1 MARSERFDLYAPDG
15 SLLGELRLYTE
26 VTELGRRQWARIDIY
41 GGPLIGIY
49 DALPLFLDVL
59 AGRRPLEE
67 LSRLEYRWHWCRPSC
82 RAEFVEIR
90 REPWGAVMKIEAE
103 MEGEVGVM
111 RRLYEAVLA
120 ERDLGRIERRV
131 YPPPPALG
139 RAPQEEG

>member
-26 VTELGRRQWARIDIY
+26 VTELGRRQWVRIDIY
-41 GGPLIGIY
+41 GGPLVTIWEL
-49 DALPLFLDVL
+49 DFPLFLDVL

-67 LSRLEYRWHWCRPSC
+67 FDSSLCWCRPSC

-103 MEGEVGVM
+103 MEGELGVV
-111 RRLYEAVLA
+111 RRLYEAVLPSSA
-120 ERDLGRIERRV
+120 VSRMERLV
-131 YPPPPALG
+131 YG
-139 RAPQEEG
+139 RAVGRA

>member
-26 VTELGRRQWARIDIY
+26 YSRWGRRQWARIDIY

-67 LSRLEYRWHWCRPSC
+67 LKALNWHWCRPSC
-82 RAEFVEIR
+82 RAELVEVAR
-90 REPWGAVMKIEAE
+90 APWGAVMKIEAE
-103 MEGEVGVM
+103 MEGELGVM
-111 RRLYEAVLA
+111 RRLYEAVLPRRSVSRM
-120 ERDLGRIERRV
+120 ERLV
-131 YPPPPALG
+131 YGQAA
-139 RAPQEEG
+139 RA

>member
-26 VTELGRRQWARIDIY
+26 VTELGRRHWVRIDIY
-41 GGPLIGIY
+41 GGPLIGIQ

-67 LSRLEYRWHWCRPSC
+67 LKALNWHWCRPSC

-90 REPWGAVMKIEAE
+90 RGPWGAVMKIEAE
-103 MEGEVGVM
+103 MEGELGVV
-111 RRLYEAVLA
+111 RRLYEAVLPRRSVSRM
-120 ERDLGRIERRV
+120 ERLV
-131 YPPPPALG
+131 YGQAVG
-139 RAPQEEG
+139 RA

>member
-26 VTELGRRQWARIDIY
+26 VTELGRRHWAKIDIY

-67 LSRLEYRWHWCRPSC
+67 LDSSLYWCAPSC
-82 RAEFVEIR
+82 RAEFVEVAR
-90 REPWGAVMKIEAE
+90 APWGAVMKIEAE
-103 MEGEVGVM
+103 MEGEVGTW
-111 RRLYEAVLA
+111 RRLYEAVLPRRSVRRM
-120 ERDLGRIERRV
+120 ERLV
-131 YPPPPALG
+131 YGQAA
-139 RAPQEEG
+139 RA

>member
-26 VTELGRRQWARIDIY
+26 VTELERRHWAKIDIY
-41 GGPLIGIY
+41 GGPLVTIWEP
-49 DALPLFLDVL
+49 ALPLFLDVL

-67 LSRLEYRWHWCRPSC
+67 LDSSLCWCRPSC

-90 REPWGAVMKIEAE
+90 RAPWGVAMKLWAE
-103 MEGEVGVM
+103 LRGELGVV

>member
-1 MARSERFDLYAPDG
+1 MARSERFDLFTPDG

-26 VTELGRRQWARIDIY
+26 VTELGRRHWATIDIY

-67 LSRLEYRWHWCRPSC
+67 LKALNWHWCRPSC
-82 RAEFVEIR
+82 RAEFVEVAR
-90 REPWGAVMKIEAE
+90 APWGAVMKIEAE
-103 MEGEVGVM
+103 MEGELGVV

-131 YPPPPALG
+131 YPPQPALS

>member
-26 VTELGRRQWARIDIY
+26 YSRWGRRQWATIDIY
-41 GGPLIGIY
+41 GGPLVTIWEP
-49 DALPLFLDVL
+49 AFPLFLDVL

-67 LSRLEYRWHWCRPSC
+67 LKALNWHWCKPSC
-82 RAEFVEIR
+82 RAELVEIR
-90 REPWGAVMKIEAE
+90 RGPWGAVMKIEAE
-103 MEGEVGVM
+103 LRGELGVV

-131 YPPPPALG
+131 YPPPPALS

>member
-26 VTELGRRQWARIDIY
+26 VTERGRRQWATIDIY

-59 AGRRPLEE
+59 AGRRPLKDFDSS
-67 LSRLEYRWHWCRPSC
+67 LCWCRPSC

-90 REPWGAVMKIEAE
+90 RGPWGAVMKIEAE
-103 MEGEVGVM
+103 MEGELGVV
-111 RRLYEAVLA
+111 RRLYEAVLPSSA
-120 ERDLGRIERRV
+120 VSRMERLV
-131 YPPPPALG
+131 YGQAA
-139 RAPQEEG
+139 RA

>member
-1 MARSERFDLYAPDG
+1 MARSERFDLFTPDG

-26 VTELGRRQWARIDIY
+26 VTELGRRHWATIDIY

-67 LSRLEYRWHWCRPSC
+67 LKALNWHWCRPSC
-82 RAEFVEIR
+82 RAEFVEVAR
-90 REPWGAVMKIEAE
+90 APWGAVMKIEAE
-103 MEGEVGVM
+103 LRGELGVV

-131 YPPPPALG
+131 YPPQPALS

>member
-26 VTELGRRQWARIDIY
+26 YSRWGRRQWATIDIY
-41 GGPLIGIY
+41 GGPLVTIWEP
-49 DALPLFLDVL
+49 ALPLFLDVL
-59 AGRRPLEE
+59 AGRRPLKDFDSS
-67 LSRLEYRWHWCRPSC
+67 LCWCVPSC
-82 RAEFVEIR
+82 RAELVEVA
-90 REPWGAVMKIEAE
+90 REPWGVAMKIEAE
-103 MEGEVGVM
+103 LRGELGVM

-131 YPPPPALG
+131 YPPPPVLS

>member
-26 VTELGRRQWARIDIY
+26 VTELGRRHWAKIDIY
-41 GGPLIGIY
+41 GGPLVTIWEL
-49 DALPLFLDVL
+49 AFPLFLDVL
-59 AGRRPLEE
+59 AGRRPLEDFDSS
-67 LSRLEYRWHWCRPSC
+67 LCWCRPSC

-90 REPWGAVMKIEAE
+90 REPWGAVVKMEAE
-103 MEGEVGVM
+103 MEGELGVM

>member
-26 VTELGRRQWARIDIY
+26 YSRLGRWHWARIDIY

-49 DALPLFLDVL
+49 DALTLFLDVL

-82 RAEFVEIR
+82 RAEFVEVAR
-90 REPWGAVMKIEAE
+90 APWGAVMKIEAE
-103 MEGEVGVM
+103 MEGEVGTW
-111 RRLYEAVLA
+111 RRLYEAVLPHRSVRRM
-120 ERDLGRIERRV
+120 ERLV
-131 YPPPPALG
+131 YGQAA
-139 RAPQEEG
+139 RA

>member
-26 VTELGRRQWARIDIY
+26 YSRWGRRQWATIDIY

-67 LSRLEYRWHWCRPSC
+67 LKALNWHWCRPSC
-82 RAEFVEIR
+82 RAEFVEVAR
-90 REPWGAVMKIEAE
+90 APWGAVMKIEAE
-103 MEGEVGVM
+103 MEGELGVL
-111 RRLYEAVLA
+111 RRLYEAVLPRRSVTRM
-120 ERDLGRIERRV
+120 ERLV
-131 YPPPPALG
+131 YGQAA
-139 RAPQEEG
+139 RA

>member
-26 VTELGRRQWARIDIY
+26 VTELGRWHWATIDIY

-67 LSRLEYRWHWCRPSC
+67 LKALNWHWCRPSC

-90 REPWGAVMKIEAE
+90 RGPWGAVMKIEAE
-103 MEGEVGVM
+103 LRGELGVL
-111 RRLYEAVLA
+111 RRLYEAVLPRRSVSRM
-120 ERDLGRIERRV
+120 ERLV
-131 YPPPPALG
+131 YGQAVG
-139 RAPQEEG
+139 RA